1 MIEPA
6 RIVFWIVDI
15 YIVKHEIFI
24 FMKYNGNNCGLSERS
39 RLKIFLSWGNV
50 GQETAAV

>member
-6 RIVFWIVDI
+6 RIVLWIVDI

-24 FMKYNGNNCGLSERS
+24 FMKYNGNNCGL
-39 RLKIFLSWGNV
+39 
-50 GQETAAV
+50 